1 DAPRFEIHRG
11 RRSEIEADDEL
22 RRGLA
27 RPFGVRVLGLQ
38 VLNDC
43 QDLQKSIEWILSVLL
58 TSNALSVV
66 AEVEALLVKGCRGSI
81 SSGMG
86 SGERIKRRLATWA
99 DVARS
104 DRLHFRQRALARTAV
119 FPDVRCKS
127 LAPACAAAIAELV
140 FEAHEPPRQ
149 PGGVL
154 TRKRSEAPAKGADD
168 CCHA

>member
-1 DAPRFEIHRG
+1 
-11 RRSEIEADDEL
+11 
-22 RRGLA
+22 
-27 RPFGVRVLGLQ
+27 
-38 VLNDC
+38 
-43 QDLQKSIEWILSVLL
+43 QKSIEWILSVLL

-168 CCHA
+168 CCHALHVPSRCVHLELVHPFAERIEHRHELVERSPSAGLER